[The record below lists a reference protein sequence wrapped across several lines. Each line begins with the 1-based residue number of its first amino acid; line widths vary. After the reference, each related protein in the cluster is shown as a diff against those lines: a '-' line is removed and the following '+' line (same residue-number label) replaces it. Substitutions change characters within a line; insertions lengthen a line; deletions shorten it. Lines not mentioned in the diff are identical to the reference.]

1 MSNKSKITIPK
12 PCQENWLEMNPD
24 EKTRFCNL
32 CQKNI
37 FELEADDSNFNEN
50 SCNRYNIGLKSASQ
64 KRTTLDKIS
73 DFILKMRT
81 K

>member
-1 MSNKSKITIPK
+1 MSNKSKIGIPK
-12 PCQENWLEMNPD
+12 TCQENWLEMNPD
-24 EKTRFCNL
+24 EKIRFCNL

-37 FELEADDSNFNEN
+37 FLLEVDYSKFDVNI
-50 SCNRYNIGLKSASQ
+50 CTRYNLELKSASQ
-64 KRTTLDKIS
+64 KRTTFDKIS